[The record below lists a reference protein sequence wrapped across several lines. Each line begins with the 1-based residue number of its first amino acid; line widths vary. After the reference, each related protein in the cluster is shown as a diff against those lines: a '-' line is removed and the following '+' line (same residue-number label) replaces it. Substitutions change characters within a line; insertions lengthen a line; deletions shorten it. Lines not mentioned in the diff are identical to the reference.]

1 MIKENQILIKLLDG
15 VTKWSELKIRLE
27 DHNTSQTE
35 TTTKKTLAGRIFEC
49 FSKYYFL
56 TDPEKKDLYRNV
68 WHYEEIPQKTKEVLK
83 LPNIDHGIDIL
94 LEDLDGKFHAVQ
106 CKFKND
112 ESKSLSWSGDKIAN
126 VFALGT
132 NCEKIIIFSNTS
144 DVTKVA
150 KAFTSKYEQILNDT
164 LLDLP
169 KDIFEKIHALAK
181 GNKPTELK
189 KYKPLEHQKTAISKV
204 VNHLN
209 YNDRGQLI
217 LPCGAGKTLTSL
229 WIKEALNSKT
239 TLVLVPSLALLK
251 QIKNDWARHKNQSYR
266 SLYVCSEKDINK
278 NDIDTPTIH
287 TYEIG
292 GPVTTKANEI
302 KSFIERD
309 FDKII
314 FSTYQS
320 IGVVSEACLGVD
332 NFTFDLIICD
342 EAHRTAGSSKKNTFT
357 LVHDNQKLPSI
368 KRLYMTATPKVASA
382 SLKTKLGEDYSFLC
396 DMSNPEIYGTEAYRM
411 SFWEAIEKGILV
423 DYKIVGIGVTDKE
436 IKKYI
441 QEREFIG
448 QITAEDLA
456 HNFAL
461 NLVMNKYEAFH
472 GLTFHSKVILAQ
484 EFAKRHEKYFDKIYA
499 ESVNGKQTTTYRKR
513 ILDEFKNSEKGIVS
527 NARCLTEG
535 VDVPTIDLIYFCDP
549 KSSKIDIV
557 QASGRALRKD
567 PTGKKKQGLI
577 VVPIFHHI
585 DQDVEKEISNN
596 PIFNYLIQVVRSLCD
611 QDERLEAEIN
621 KLSSKK
627 GKRSNSKI
635 QIDFSEEETE
645 RIIKL
650 EGLEK
655 KIKDTLFDII
665 IEKNRTPAS
674 RWKDNFEK
682 LQDYYNIHG
691 NSDVPARYKIDK
703 ALGSWVVSQRVRFKE
718 KRLNTE
724 QIANLNSINFNWS
737 GNEDVFELFIS
748 RLKEFKSKYGH
759 TKVPIRNKEFPRL
772 GTWTNRYRVVLNNG
786 ELDSE
791 GSIKHNKTT
800 LTKSQIQRLEEL
812 GFSRSAGLGRW
823 DDYYEALLNYKQE
836 FGNTSPNQKEYPTL
850 YGWII
855 RVRTG
860 KLKLT
865 KEQRKKLELI
875 DFNFEGNK
883 AKRESWEVSFNKLKE
898 FKNINGHCKVSRGYH
913 DNSLA
918 NFVARNRYLINNNK
932 ISIDKL
938 NLLNS
943 IGFNSEHQQNSSWEK
958 NLSQL
963 KNFFEENGTSEISSD
978 INSSLYSW
986 ILGQRAKYKKGLL
999 TKEQID
1005 RLNELKFN
1013 WSPRKISKNGNDKW
1027 DVFFAKLL
1035 EYKKAFGHVNVP
1047 QTDSENK
1054 KLGRWLNDQRVRKN
1068 GKLSGHK
1075 RIYLESEKIQKL
1087 TDIGVVWDIKEHEW
1101 DLKLKDLEKFYIKH
1115 GHFNVKQSDKE
1126 FNGLYYWVY
1135 NLRKKGTT
1143 RGKIE
1148 RLSSINFPINELKVI
1163 DND

>member
-1 MIKENQILIKLLDG
+1 MIKEKQILIELLQG
-15 VTKWSELKIRLE
+15 VTKWSELKNRLE
-27 DHNTSQTE
+27 NYNTSQTE

-56 TDPEKKDLYRNV
+56 IDPEKKDLYQNV
-68 WHYEEIPQKTKEVLK
+68 WNYEEIPQKIKETLK
-83 LPNIDHGIDIL
+83 LPQIDHGIDIL
-94 LEDLDGKFHAVQ
+94 LEDIDGKFHAVQ

-132 NCEKIIIFSNTS
+132 NCEKIIVFSNVS

-164 LLDLP
+164 LLDLTEE
-169 KDIFEKIHALAK
+169 IFEKIYEFAK
-181 GNKPTELK
+181 GNKPAELK
-189 KYKPLEHQKTAISKV
+189 KHKPREHQKIAISKV
-204 VNHLN
+204 VTHLN
-209 YNDRGQLI
+209 KNDRGQLI

-229 WIKEALNSKT
+229 WIKEALNSKV

-251 QIKNDWARHKNQSYR
+251 QIKNDWARHKNQKYR
-266 SLYVCSEKDINK
+266 PLYVCSEKDINK
-278 NDIDTPTIH
+278 NDIDSPTVH

-292 GPVTTKANEI
+292 GPVTTNANEI
-302 KSFIERD
+302 KSFLERD
-309 FDKII
+309 FEKIV

-320 IGVVSEACLGVD
+320 IMAVSEACLQIEG
-332 NFTFDLIICD
+332 FMFDLIICD

-411 SFWEAIEKGILV
+411 SFGEAIKKGILV
-423 DYKIVGIGVTDKE
+423 DYKIIGIGVTDKD

-484 EFAKRHEKYFDKIYA
+484 EFAKRHEKYFDNIYA
-499 ESVNGKQTTTYRKR
+499 ESVNGKQTTTYRKKV
-513 ILDEFKNSEKGIVS
+513 LDEFKNSSKGIVS

-585 DQDVEKEISNN
+585 DQDVEQEISNN

-627 GKRSNSKI
+627 GKRTNSRI
-635 QIDFSEEETE
+635 EIDFSDEETE

-674 RWKDNFEK
+674 RWNDNYERLK
-682 LQDYYNIHG
+682 EYYNDQGHSNI
-691 NSDVPARYKIDK
+691 PARYKLDK
-703 ALGSWVVSQRVRFKE
+703 TLATWVVRQRVSNNKKVLSEEQFDKLELLDFDWNPKKKVFDEFCIRIVEFE
-718 KRLNTE
+718 K
-724 QIANLNSINFNWS
+724 I
-737 GNEDVFELFIS
+737 
-748 RLKEFKSKYGH
+748 YGH
-759 TKVPIRNKEFPRL
+759 TNVPIQSTDFPKL
-772 GTWTNRYRVVLNNG
+772 GKWTNKYRNIINKG
-786 ELDSE
+786 IPQSD
-791 GSIKHNKTT
+791 GSIKVKEGSLSKN
-800 LTKSQIQRLEEL
+800 QIEKLEKL
-812 GFSRSAGLGRW
+812 GFNKRVRSRSW
-823 DDYYEALLNYKQE
+823 MDFFK
-836 FGNTSPNQKEYPTL
+836 
-850 YGWII
+850 
-855 RVRTG
+855 
-860 KLKLT
+860 KLKKFYDKNGHLNITQTQSYSLYHLISRIRKNQSDLT
-865 KEQRKKLELI
+865 LEQRKLLE
-875 DFNFEGNK
+875 
-883 AKRESWEVSFNKLKE
+883 
-898 FKNINGHCKVSRGYH
+898 
-913 DNSLA
+913 
-918 NFVARNRYLINNNK
+918 
-932 ISIDKL
+932 
-938 NLLNS
+938 S
-943 IGFNSEHQQNSSWEK
+943 IGFNFLTKTE
-958 NLSQL
+958 
-963 KNFFEENGTSEISSD
+963 
-978 INSSLYSW
+978 
-986 ILGQRAKYKKGLL
+986 AKYVALDLFFKQHGHFDL
-999 TKEQID
+999 TVENEPLPELYRWMILQR
-1005 RLNELKFN
+1005 RLF
-1013 WSPRKISKNGNDKW
+1013 
-1027 DVFFAKLL
+1027 KL
-1035 EYKKAFGHVNVP
+1035 
-1047 QTDSENK
+1047 
-1054 KLGRWLNDQRVRKN
+1054 
-1068 GKLSGHK
+1068 GKLSK
-1075 RIYLESEKIQKL
+1075 KSQA
-1087 TDIGVVWDIKEHEW
+1087 
-1101 DLKLKDLEKFYIKH
+1101 
-1115 GHFNVKQSDKE
+1115 HFD
-1126 FNGLYYWVY
+1126 
-1135 NLRKKGTT
+1135 
-1143 RGKIE
+1143 
-1148 RLSSINFPINELKVI
+1148 SINLDFRIHFLNNQRK
-1163 DND
+1163 